1 MDYSLHMKEN
11 KNTKAQIKTVE
22 SLERRGY
29 DHGYTKDDGNPVMV
43 LREKNICV
51 EVTRNG
57 GYRPA

>member
-1 MDYSLHMKEN
+1 LHMKEN

-29 DHGYTKDDGNPVMV
+29 DHGYTQDDGNPVMV